1 MKVIKGVDLHFPR
14 ANITKEDFV
23 DKSIFDLTCINTFRL
38 CQNQR
43 KLLPLTSWAQI
54 IIHKHLF
61 RWAKTLHLS
70 VLNFIKLLI
79 APIHLKNTI
88 LIDFLCCERHND
100 YEYTDKHAQPDMH
113 ALYIFN
119 FYVKH
124 TSDYYFIR
132 PAFYE
137 TERYFSKS
145 LLFYFYLKYLERTKT
160 AQVFFTKLSRN
171 IPVHDLLQTFLE
183 KVVYIPRAQCPEVPL
198 FLDNYTAVCQYHD
211 YYINPRLDMTLFH
224 VREYDCHQWVR
235 LKHENYLKLMSA
247 S

>member
-14 ANITKEDFV
+14 ANITKENFV

-54 IIHKHLF
+54 IIHKNLF
-61 RWAKTLHLS
+61 KWAKTL
-70 VLNFIKLLI
+70 N
-79 APIHLKNTI
+79 
-88 LIDFLCCERHND
+88 FLCCERHNN

-124 TSDYYFIR
+124 TSDYYFVR

-137 TERYFSKS
+137 TEKYFSKS
-145 LLFYFYLKYLERTKT
+145 LLFYFYLKYLERTKP
-160 AQVFFTKLSRN
+160 AKNFFCK
-171 IPVHDLLQTFLE
+171 IV
-183 KVVYIPRAQCPEVPL
+183 KK
-198 FLDNYTAVCQYHD
+198 YT
-211 YYINPRLDMTLFH
+211 
-224 VREYDCHQWVR
+224 
-235 LKHENYLKLMSA
+235 S